1 KPSELSARQ
10 TELLTRVLHRAEV
23 PAGLFNILTGRGD
36 VVGAAFVRHPG
47 IAKISFTGST
57 AVGKSIVRGSAETLK
72 RVTLELG
79 GKSPLIIA
87 DDADLD
93 LAADIAM
100 MANFYSSGQVC
111 TNGTRVFVP
120 AKRKAEFEHKILE

>member
-1 KPSELSARQ
+1 MANSAASS
-10 TELLTRVLHRAEV
+10 LKEV
-23 PAGLFNILTGRGD
+23 TM
-36 VVGAAFVRHPG
+36 
-47 IAKISFTGST
+47 
-57 AVGKSIVRGSAETLK
+57 
-72 RVTLELG
+72 ELG

-120 AKRKAEFEHKILE
+120 AKQKAEFEHKILERVARIRPGDLFADDTNFGPLVSFPIATTFCAISRAATRRRAPAVRRRGAERRRFR